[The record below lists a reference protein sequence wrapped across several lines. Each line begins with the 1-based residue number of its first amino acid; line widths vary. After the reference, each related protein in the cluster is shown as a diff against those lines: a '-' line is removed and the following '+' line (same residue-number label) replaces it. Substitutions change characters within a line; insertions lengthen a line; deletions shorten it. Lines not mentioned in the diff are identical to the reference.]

1 MVEKL
6 SKNLRRVFLR
16 SYFLFFAL
24 LLLLAALVLGLVYL
38 LALVNGETLQAWRP
52 TLLVVGLALGG
63 MALLVLV
70 VGSGLNG
77 QVRKAAE
84 SLLEEEYRRL
94 RLADVR
100 ARSLQAMAS
109 TLRTTLS
116 FERVVDAALDVCSRV
131 LQEVGVPPRALVGAV
146 FLYDRNQLVP
156 VATRSFIPADLEQ
169 RLEREAGII
178 GKALE
183 KAEPAVTYTPR
194 DDPALSRLITFRECE
209 TAVCIPLRTGFQIF
223 GAMVIGSEQRL
234 QFNQGHL
241 DFFNAVADQAVIALQ
256 NAQLYQDLRTE
267 KQRLVQADED
277 ARKALARDLHDGPT
291 QSVAAIAM
299 RINYL
304 RSLMANNPSQA
315 LVELDKVEQLA
326 RETSQ
331 EIRGMLFTLRPLVL
345 ETEGLAAAVET
356 VINRIHETDDVVVR
370 MAGEEQA
377 DILNERA
384 QGVVFSVIEE
394 ALGNARKYANANVI
408 DVRFWREADLFI
420 VQVQDD
426 GVGFDLDDVS
436 SSYSERGSLGLVNM
450 RERAERING
459 SLRIESAPGRGTTV
473 TMIIPLE
480 EDVVRPQ
487 QYNGRIRR

>member
-6 SKNLRRVFLR
+6 SRNLRRAFLR
-16 SYFLFFAL
+16 SYFLFFVL
-24 LLLLAALVLGLVYL
+24 LLILAALVVGLVYL
-38 LALVNGETLQAWRP
+38 LALVNGETLRAWSP
-52 TLLVVGLALGG
+52 TLLVAALALGA
-63 MALLVLV
+63 MSLLVLI
-70 VGSGLNG
+70 VGSSLNR
-77 QVRKAAE
+77 QVSQAAQL
-84 SLLEEEYRRL
+84 LLEEEYQRL

-100 ARSLQAMAS
+100 ARSLQAMAA

-131 LQEVGVPPRALVGAV
+131 LQEMGVPSRALVGAV
-146 FLYDRNQLVP
+146 FLYDRNQLAP

-169 RLEREAGII
+169 RIEREAGII

-183 KAEPAVTYTPR
+183 QAEPAVTHTPR
-194 DDPALSRLITFRECE
+194 DDPALSRLMTFHACE

-223 GAMVIGSEQRL
+223 GVMLIGSAQRL
-234 QFNQGHL
+234 RFNQGHL
-241 DFFNAVADQAVIALQ
+241 DYFNAVADQAVIALQ
-256 NAQLYQDLRTE
+256 NAQLYQELRAE

-291 QSVAAIAM
+291 QSIAAIAM

-304 RSLMANNPSQA
+304 RSLVERSPAQA
-315 LVELDKVEQLA
+315 LVELDKIEQLA

-331 EIRGMLFTLRPLVL
+331 EVRGMLFTLRPLVL
-345 ETEGLAAAVET
+345 ETEGLAAALET
-356 VINRIHETDDVVVR
+356 VISRIHGTDDVVVR
-370 MAGEEQA
+370 VVGEEQA
-377 DILNERA
+377 DVLNERA

-394 ALGNARKYANANVI
+394 ALGNARKYAKADLI
-408 DVRFWREADLFI
+408 EVRFWREGELFI

-426 GVGFDLDDVS
+426 GVGFDVENVS
-436 SSYSERGSLGLVNM
+436 SSYSERGSLGLLNM

-459 SLRIESAPGRGTTV
+459 SLRVESAPGTGTTV

-487 QYNGRIRR
+487 PYNGRIRR